1 MNNSGTLHI
10 DLGNCN
16 ISNRFIHGHQV
27 YDTRGSVISLDI
39 SQVILDRIEVTCT
52 SLRVFRESENRGG
65 SHSVI
70 KHSDILDDF
79 QFMTVITRN
88 LTAGHIPLFPD
99 IKIKLEVEDSIKVC
113 HVTCLWISCDYYLS
127 P

>member
-16 ISNRFIHGHQV
+16 ITNQFIHGHQV
-27 YDTRGSVISLDI
+27 CDTRGSVISLDI
-39 SQVILDRIEVTCT
+39 SQVILDRIEVACT
-52 SLRVFRESENRGG
+52 SLRVFHESENGIG
-65 SHSVI
+65 VI

-79 QFMTVITRN
+79 QFMIVIIRN
-88 LTAGHIPLFPD
+88 LTTGHIPLFPD